1 MTFYQAASI
10 LVGVP
15 KWGRKRQGYASIQP
29 EGESQENSSEE
40 DDEDIDI
47 KKFCFVPSAKVTNLT
62 SG

>member
-47 KKFCFVPSAKVTNLT
+47 KKFCFVPSAI
-62 SG
+62 